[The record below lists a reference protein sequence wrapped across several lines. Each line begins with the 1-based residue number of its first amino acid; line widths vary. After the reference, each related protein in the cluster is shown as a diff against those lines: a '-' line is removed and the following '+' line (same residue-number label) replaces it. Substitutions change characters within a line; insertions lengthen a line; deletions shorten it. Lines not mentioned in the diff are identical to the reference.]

1 MKVRY
6 SRSRMAAMVVAA
18 FATLATASFAQ
29 EKILVGQS
37 APLSGPAA
45 DIGRDIRDGALAYFA
60 KVNQAGGVNG
70 RKVEMITLDDVNDRK
85 RAAANAKTLIEER
98 KVAVLFGFAS
108 ATLSMD
114 AIPLA
119 EAHNMALFAPFSGS
133 LAIRDKKPVF
143 TVRASYADE
152 ISSIVAHWSVF
163 GATKMAVLHYDD
175 EVGKVN
181 YTTVADLLKAS
192 GQTPHRVSLKRGAKV
207 DPKVFEDL
215 FKFAPQVIIATTQFP
230 PVLELI
236 DAMAVANKS
245 FPVSALSFVNPDELA
260 EAKAAKGTNVTQ
272 VVPNPRGLTVPV
284 VRECSEA
291 MKAAKIELNYT
302 TLESCIAAK
311 VLVEGM
317 KKAKGAAP
325 KDIVAGLHKV
335 GRYDT
340 GGFVVSLS
348 PESQHGS
355 TWTDL
360 SILSRGGTYRH

>member
-1 MKVRY
+1 MNTRIF
-6 SRSRMAAMVVAA
+6 RGRMAAMVVAA
-18 FATLATASFAQ
+18 LATMATASQAQ
-29 EKILVGQS
+29 DKILVGQS

-60 KVNQAGGVNG
+60 KVNSNGGVNG
-70 RKVEMITLDDVNDRK
+70 KKVEMITLDDVNDRK
-85 RAAANAKTLIEER
+85 RAGANAKSLIEEK
-98 KVAVLFGFAS
+98 KVSVLYGFAS

-119 EAHNMALFAPFSGS
+119 EANNMAVFAPFSGS

-152 ISSIVAHWSVF
+152 ISRIVAHWSVF

-192 GQTPHRVSLKRGAKV
+192 GQTPHRVALKRGAKV
-207 DPKVFEDL
+207 DPKVFEEL
-215 FKFAPQVIIATTQFP
+215 FKFGPQVIIATTQFP

-236 DAMAVANKS
+236 DAMVAADKI

-272 VVPNPRGLTVPV
+272 VVPNPRSVTVPV
-284 VRECSEA
+284 VKECGEV
-291 MKAAKIELNYT
+291 MKVAKIELNYT

-317 KKAKGAAP
+317 KKAKGSTP
-325 KDIVAGLHKV
+325 KDIVAGLYKV

-340 GGFVVSLS
+340 GGFVVNLS